1 MLIQGIIFQIT
12 FKIMIN
18 FETQEINYYLRLTL
32 SLCNSIN
39 FIILG
44 KQK

>member
-18 FETQEINYYLRLTL
+18 FETQEINKK
-32 SLCNSIN
+32 IN
-39 FIILG
+39 CF
-44 KQK
+44 

>member
-18 FETQEINYYLRLTL
+18 FETQEFILL
-32 SLCNSIN
+32 SIFDCIS
-39 FIILG
+39 IILIFT
-44 KQK
+44 

>member
-18 FETQEINYYLRLTL
+18 FETQEFKN
-32 SLCNSIN
+32 NSFYI
-39 FIILG
+39 
-44 KQK
+44 

>member
-18 FETQEINYYLRLTL
+18 FETQEFVKSYTFSY
-32 SLCNSIN
+32 
-39 FIILG
+39 
-44 KQK
+44 